1 MFAFF
6 ELIVYLPPIGDDV
19 NLVHAEMTRIVTAL
33 NDDWEMVLDL
43 KRAHQR
49 SYMNYVSDLLRD
61 RVESADDNSVGL
73 SVGEK
78 ISEAFLGLDND
89 MSKEAIENAGEDEV
103 SLMTSTVAL
112 SGAVAVLAHIDG
124 PMLNI
129 ASCGD
134 CVAVLG
140 KVSQTGKIFREI
152 DFHFDSFH
160 VYFIKQCNF
169 GNED

>member
-1 MFAFF
+1 MKSILQFF
-6 ELIVYLPPIGDDV
+6 ILLGDDM
-19 NLVHAEMTRIVTAL
+19 NLIHAEMTRIVTAL

-49 SYMNYVSDLLRD
+49 SYMNYVSELLRD

-73 SVGEK
+73 SVAEK

-124 PMLNI
+124 PMLHI

-140 KVSQTGKIFREI
+140 MVISPKKC
-152 DFHFDSFH
+152 
-160 VYFIKQCNF
+160 KKC
-169 GNED
+169 

>member
-1 MFAFF
+1 
-6 ELIVYLPPIGDDV
+6 
-19 NLVHAEMTRIVTAL
+19 
-33 NDDWEMVLDL
+33 MVLDL

-49 SYMNYVSDLLRD
+49 SYMNYVSELLRD

-73 SVGEK
+73 SVAEK

-124 PMLNI
+124 PMLHI

-140 KVSQTGKIFREI
+140 MVISPKKC
-152 DFHFDSFH
+152 
-160 VYFIKQCNF
+160 KKC
-169 GNED
+169 